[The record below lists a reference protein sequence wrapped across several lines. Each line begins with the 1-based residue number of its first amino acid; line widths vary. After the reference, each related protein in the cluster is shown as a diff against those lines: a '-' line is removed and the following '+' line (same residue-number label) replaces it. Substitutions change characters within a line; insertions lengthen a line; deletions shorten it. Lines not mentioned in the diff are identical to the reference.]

1 LYQIITTMQPWKD
14 QSIFTKF
21 LFVGHGRGL
30 SYHSPDLNAH
40 LSPSSAFIDHPTSL
54 ALLAQALRSVELLSS
69 LVKPGTRLLSATSDL
84 QGDIFE
90 VQQVLGSSATAHQ
103 RFLILNPIRQKSLLF
118 PLFEYPSLLS
128 DYCRRSKDSEL
139 YPLLYLAHLY
149 AVGIIV
155 ELSMPEV
162 EFPTLARGL
171 MVPLESTYR
180 AIASQPPKCEGGN
193 LAGVV
198 SWWGFR
204 FLWQMSFGRRER
216 GL

>member
-1 LYQIITTMQPWKD
+1 MTGYRSSHLNLVSDHHYHAALEGPVNFHEVPIRGPWPRTFLPLSRPKCTP
-14 QSIFTKF
+14 QSLICIHR
-21 LFVGHGRGL
+21 L
-30 SYHSPDLNAH
+30 
-40 LSPSSAFIDHPTSL
+40 PTSL

-139 YPLLYLAHLY
+139 YPLLYLAPSL
-149 AVGIIV
+149 
-155 ELSMPEV
+155 
-162 EFPTLARGL
+162 
-171 MVPLESTYR
+171 
-180 AIASQPPKCEGGN
+180 C
-193 LAGVV
+193 
-198 SWWGFR
+198 
-204 FLWQMSFGRRER
+204 RRHYC
-216 GL
+216 

>member
-1 LYQIITTMQPWKD
+1 MQPWKD

-40 LSPSSAFIDHPTSL
+40 LSSSSAFIDHPTSL
-54 ALLAQALRSVELLSS
+54 TLLSRALRSVQLLSS
-69 LVKPGTRLLSATSDL
+69 LVKPATHLLSATSDL
-84 QGDIFE
+84 QGDIFV
-90 VQQVLGSSATAHQ
+90 VQQVLGSSATTDQ

-128 DYCRRSKDSEL
+128 DYCRRSTDSEL
-139 YPLLYLAHLY
+139 HPLVYLAHLY

-180 AIASQPPKCEGGN
+180 AIASQLQKFEGAN
-193 LAGVV
+193 LAGVHELV
-198 SWWGFR
+198 GFPLFVADEFRKKGRGIMKR
-204 FLWQMSFGRRER
+204 FI
-216 GL
+216 